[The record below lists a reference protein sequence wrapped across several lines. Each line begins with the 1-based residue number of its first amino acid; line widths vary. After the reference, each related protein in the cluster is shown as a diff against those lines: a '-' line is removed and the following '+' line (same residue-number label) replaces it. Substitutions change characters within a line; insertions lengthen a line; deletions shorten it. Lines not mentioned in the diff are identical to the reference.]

1 MATIR
6 RPRLWQ
12 GLASQSML
20 QAGGSSR
27 MGKRE
32 VADEVV
38 SEENRHHT
46 SCVRLSRKGC
56 QTDMSQPVVRS
67 VHVGPRHEFSKR
79 EVNEMRLVA
88 GIGVEGDA
96 HAGSTV
102 QHRSRVK
109 VDPTQP
115 NLRQVHLIHEELF
128 GELAAEGFHVPAG
141 GLGENITTS
150 GIDLLGLPVGAT
162 LRIGAEALL
171 AVTGL
176 RNPCSQIEDFQAGL
190 LSRVAMRQ
198 NGRVV
203 RKSGIMAV
211 VVQGGIVRAG
221 DPISISLP
229 PRPHASL
236 DRV

>member
-1 MATIR
+1 
-6 RPRLWQ
+6 
-12 GLASQSML
+12 
-20 QAGGSSR
+20 
-27 MGKRE
+27 
-32 VADEVV
+32 
-38 SEENRHHT
+38 
-46 SCVRLSRKGC
+46 
-56 QTDMSQPVVRS
+56 MSQAVVRS
-67 VHVGPRHEFSKR
+67 VHLSARHEFSKR
-79 EVNEMRLVA
+79 EVDQIHLIA

-128 GELAAEGFHVPAG
+128 DELAAEGFHVPAG
-141 GLGENITTS
+141 SLGENITTS
-150 GIDLLGLPVGAT
+150 GIDLLRLPVGAT
-162 LRIGAEALL
+162 LRLGDEVLL

-190 LSRVAMRQ
+190 LSRVAMRV

-211 VVQGGIVRAG
+211 VMQGGIVRPG
-221 DPISISLP
+221 DPISVSLP
-229 PRPHASL
+229 PPPHASL